1 MPSYIKCSEY
11 DEATGT
17 SSIILEINGEVYYGT
32 AQAHPDDMDLANSKT
47 GLEIALHRAEI
58 DALSARIKQLKIELG
73 ALNQLY
79 YSINQSK
86 RFNAKSYE
94 NIMLQRQI
102 RMKQEDIQTVK
113 EVRKQLKA
121 DLSDYITRKDIFYK
135 QVRRGREANPQ

>member
-58 DALSARIKQLKIELG
+58 DALSARIKQLKVELG